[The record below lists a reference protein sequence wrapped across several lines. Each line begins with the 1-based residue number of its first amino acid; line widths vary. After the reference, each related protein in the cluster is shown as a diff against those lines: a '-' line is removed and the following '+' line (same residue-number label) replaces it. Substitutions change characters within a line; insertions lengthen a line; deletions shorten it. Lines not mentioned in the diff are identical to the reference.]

1 MASQMYDSPYRQAC
15 VALFLAAY
23 LSLVTTC
30 LSVHVLRRLVITL
43 PILLA
48 FLPWHALAAAYK
60 MATVRARPSVL
71 PACKKALQHPKAW
84 L

>member
-1 MASQMYDSPYRQAC
+1 MYDSPYRQAC

-30 LSVHVLRRLVITL
+30 ISVHVMRRLIITL

-48 FLPWHALAAAYK
+48 FLPWHALVAAYN

-71 PACKKALQHPKAW
+71 LACKKALQHLKAW